1 MGLRKSGL
9 EKEFD
14 EYYSDGWRF
23 FYRREGDLNPNSI
36 RKVKDRDFR
45 NDLTNLK
52 SYFLM
57 SPNGMEYSLCDET
70 FEDIN
75 SEFDY
80 ELMGERDIAEK
91 LYHEIRDMSFNDKSI
106 IGRKYFNLFQRER
119 KLEQRRLE
127 NKTGLYSTI
136 VEKTKIIS
144 KILQA
149 KDELAE
155 LREAQEYEK
164 LVLKTRKK

>member
-57 SPNGMEYSLCDET
+57 VWNIHYVM
-70 FEDIN
+70 
-75 SEFDY
+75 
-80 ELMGERDIAEK
+80 K
-91 LYHEIRDMSFNDKSI
+91 L
-106 IGRKYFNLFQRER
+106 L
-119 KLEQRRLE
+119 
-127 NKTGLYSTI
+127 
-136 VEKTKIIS
+136 KI
-144 KILQA
+144 
-149 KDELAE
+149 
-155 LREAQEYEK
+155 
-164 LVLKTRKK
+164 

>member
-1 MGLRKSGL
+1 
-9 EKEFD
+9 
-14 EYYSDGWRF
+14 
-23 FYRREGDLNPNSI
+23 
-36 RKVKDRDFR
+36 
-45 NDLTNLK
+45 
-52 SYFLM
+52 
-57 SPNGMEYSLCDET
+57 MEYSLCDET